1 MDKLQELEAK
11 YAAKMAEVNRIPE
24 QKPDLDWTKDDL
36 ATFQAGQ
43 KELAEMV
50 KELEPLREVKA
61 QTEEMKRKLA
71 EINRPIRT
79 VGAPAEAGPVGGS
92 ESKTVGDQYVQN
104 AAPAAKS
111 LGEMFTE
118 TEQFKRLHK
127 TPGAR
132 ISAELEGVTLKT
144 LMTTAAGL
152 APANPRTGKIVL
164 SAQTRPV
171 VADLIPQD
179 NTDLAAIK
187 YMEETT
193 FTNNAAF
200 VAEGGTKGEAA
211 LVFTERTSLVE
222 TLAVW
227 IPVTMQQLEDVDGM
241 RAVIDNRLRL
251 MLEIKEEDGLMN
263 GNGVSPQL
271 NGFYNKVTQAQAK
284 GADAT
289 PTAIYKAITKVRVN
303 GFAEPTGIVI
313 HPNDWQDIVTLQDLN
328 GNYIFGNPFEADAGY
343 RLWGLPVVPTIAATE
358 GTALL
363 GDFRLYSHISRKMGI
378 RIDVSDSHDTYFIKN
393 QLAIRAEERLSLEIY
408 RILAFC
414 EVSGI

>member
-1 MDKLQELEAK
+1 MATLAEMEAK
-11 YAAKMAEVNRIPE
+11 YAARMADVERITQE
-24 QKPDLDWTKDDL
+24 KPDFNWSKEELDSY
-36 ATFQAGQ
+36 QQGQ
-43 KELAEMV
+43 KELAAMYD
-50 KELEPLREVKA
+50 ELAPFREARAKA
-61 QTEEMKRKLA
+61 EENKRALA

-79 VGAPAEAGPVGGS
+79 VGAPAEAGPAPAQ
-92 ESKTVGDQYVQN
+92 ESKTYGDQYVQN
-104 AAPAAKS
+104 AAPASKS
-111 LGEMFTE
+111 LGQLFTE
-118 TEQFKRLHK
+118 TEQFKANHRV
-127 TPGAR
+127 PGSR
-132 ISAELEGVTLKT
+132 YGAEIEGVTVKT

-179 NTDLAAIK
+179 NTTLAAIK

-200 VAEGGTKGEAA
+200 VAEGGQKGEAA
-211 LVFTERTSLVE
+211 LVFTERTALVE
-222 TLAVW
+222 TLAVFV
-227 IPVTMQQLEDVDGM
+227 PVTMQQLEDVDGM
-241 RAVIDNRLRL
+241 RQVIDNRLTL
-251 MLEIKEEDGLMN
+251 MLQIKEEDGLMN

-271 NGFYNKVTQAQAK
+271 NGFYNKVTQTQAK

-378 RIDVSDSHDTYFIKN
+378 RIDVSDSHSDFFIKN